1 MTISQIATQLLR
13 PEPQRDGW
21 GRYMITPA
29 GGGKPVAHSRV
40 TTFARAI
47 ADTGSLEGYW
57 KRCVAVGMARRPDL
71 VLQASNLTIDDK
83 KQLKN
88 ICDAADEASGA
99 NVKRNLGT
107 GLHTITE
114 HVDGGID
121 VVIPEQF
128 TGHIDAYRAAVEQLG
143 MRRDLIEGVVVL
155 SEFTLAGTFDRIV
168 EIDGELYIADL
179 KTGSNPLQYGAL
191 EIAVQLA
198 CYANADTIY
207 NVGTKAHAPMP
218 EVNKERALVMHLPAA
233 GPAECTLHWVDVK
246 KGWEVAR
253 LCGEVRAARRLK
265 NLSWSFAASQPATKP
280 AGKKNEDRP
289 WTPTKAGSGTGL
301 VTPKPST
308 ATTPKDLLTKR
319 QQWITARI
327 DWLRTNNQVGLQRVA
342 HQWPAN
348 IPKPKD
354 GGWNDQQIDTIDRLL
369 QPVEPKFPK
378 DVDGV
383 HVIDPAKTK
392 QEPKPTKKPMR
403 EKKPTPAPVIEDV
416 REVSPWPDGHPATA
430 WLTEFNLAERL
441 NVLAEERPTVAAQMD
456 KWAAE
461 AREAKM
467 SIYPCTADERRLGLC
482 YVAAALAYTHIV
494 GRTPLPGIRKIL
506 TDTIGIP
513 CRTGPIGRWIG
524 MLEPEDLDKIKFEVD
539 EFTDYLRRLDL

>member
-1 MTISQIATQLLR
+1 MITQAATQMMR

-29 GGGKPVAHSRV
+29 NGGKPVAHSRV

-83 KQLKN
+83 TRLKT

-265 NLSWSFAASQPATKP
+265 NLSWAFTSTSQPANKP
-280 AGKKNEDRP
+280 GKKNEDRP
-289 WTPTKAGSGTGL
+289 WTPTKAGSGTGHVAHNL
-301 VTPKPST
+301 SKDATP
-308 ATTPKDLLTKR
+308 PKDLLAQR
-319 QQWITARI
+319 QQWIRTRI
-327 DWLRTNNQVGLQRVA
+327 DWLRANNRIGLQRVA
-342 HQWPAN
+342 RQWPTG

-354 GGWNDQQIDTIDRLL
+354 GGWDDQQIDTIDRLL

-383 HVIDPAKTK
+383 HVIDPAKAK
-392 QEPKPTKKPMR
+392 QEPEPTKPVRKQ
-403 EKKPTPAPVIEDV
+403 KPTPAPPIEEDD
-416 REVSPWPDGHPATA
+416 SQADLTA
-430 WLTEFNLAERL
+430 WVSQPADPKQAKQLKQLIATHPVVE
-441 NVLAEERPTVAAQMD
+441 AQMD
-456 KWAAE
+456 RWAGE

-467 SIYPCTADERRLGLC
+467 SFYPCTHDNRRMHLSIC
-482 YVAAALAYTHIV
+482 AAILAHLHTVDKI
-494 GRTPLPGIRKIL
+494 PLPAVRKIL
-506 TDTIGIP
+506 SDTTGIS

-524 MLEPEDLDKIKFEVD
+524 MLEPEDASKIIAEHGDIFH
-539 EFTDYLRRLDL
+539 RI

>member
-1 MTISQIATQLLR
+1 MTITQAATQLMR

-29 GGGKPVAHSRV
+29 NGGKPVAHSRV

-57 KRCVAVGMARRPDL
+57 KRCVAVGMAKRPDL

-114 HVDGGID
+114 HVDGGVD
-121 VVIPEQF
+121 VMIPDQF
-128 TGHIDAYRAAVEQLG
+128 AGHIDAYRATVEQLG

-168 EIDGELYIADL
+168 EVDGELYIADL

-198 CYANADTIY
+198 CYAHADTIY
-207 NVGTKAHAPMP
+207 DVGAKTHSPMP

-265 NLSWSFAASQPATKP
+265 NLSWSFATSQPATKP

-289 WTPTKAGSGTGL
+289 WTPTKAGSGTGH
-301 VTPKPST
+301 VAPKSST
-308 ATTPKDLLTKR
+308 NAATKTVATPKDMLAKR
-319 QQWITARI
+319 QQWITNRI
-327 DWLRTNNQVGLQRVA
+327 DWLRKNNQVGLQRVA
-342 HQWPAN
+342 RQWPAT

-354 GGWNDQQIDTIDRLL
+354 GGWDDKQIDTIDRLL
-369 QPVEPKFPK
+369 QPVEPTFPK

-383 HVIDPAKTK
+383 HMIDPAKAK
-392 QEPKPTKKPMR
+392 QEPEPTKKPVR
-403 EKKPTPAPVIEDV
+403 KQKPTPPPIEEDD
-416 REVSPWPDGHPATA
+416 SQADLTA
-430 WLTEFNLAERL
+430 WVSQPANPKQTKQLKQLIETQPAIE
-441 NVLAEERPTVAAQMD
+441 TQMD
-456 KWAAE
+456 RWAGE

-467 SIYPCTADERRLGLC
+467 SFYPCTHDNRRMYLSHTAAILAHLHTVDK
-482 YVAAALAYTHIV
+482 VA
-494 GRTPLPGIRKIL
+494 LPAIRKIL
-506 TDTIGIP
+506 SDTIGIS
-513 CRTGPIGRWIG
+513 CRSGPIGRWIG
-524 MLEPEDLDKIKFEVD
+524 MLEPEDASKIIAEHGD
-539 EFTDYLRRLDL
+539 IINRI